1 MFSELRLLIKIAIYI
16 GGSLV
21 LGLLIDNVLVK
32 RWVEYFAKTQKR
44 IQEILFSSLRYWVVL
59 WTVLIGTN
67 LLLRTLELS
76 EVSYGYIKT
85 ISTILTI
92 ASISLVVARVVGKLI
107 DLSTE
112 KVRGAVPKVS
122 LLSTLAKLLVLF
134 LGILVI
140 LNSIGVSITPILASL
155 GIGGLAVALA
165 LQDTLTNVIAGLH
178 IILSRN
184 IKVGD
189 YVVLETGEEG
199 FVADISWRN
208 TEIRELSNNLIIV
221 PNSKVSSSI
230 VKNYNLPEAELSVL
244 VQIGVSYDS
253 DLKKVERVT
262 IEVARE
268 VLREVSGGVPEF
280 DPLIRFHTFSEYSIK
295 FSVILRAKQYTDNF
309 LLKHEFIKRLHERY
323 KEEGIVI
330 PYPIRTVY
338 LSESSGVWARK
349 KEEGT

>member
-1 MFSELRLLIKIAIYI
+1 M
-16 GGSLV
+16 
-21 LGLLIDNVLVK
+21 
-32 RWVEYFAKTQKR
+32 
-44 IQEILFSSLRYWVVL
+44 
-59 WTVLIGTN
+59 
-67 LLLRTLELS
+67 
-76 EVSYGYIKT
+76 
-85 ISTILTI
+85 
-92 ASISLVVARVVGKLI
+92 
-107 DLSTE
+107 
-112 KVRGAVPKVS
+112 
-122 LLSTLAKLLVLF
+122 
-134 LGILVI
+134 
-140 LNSIGVSITPILASL
+140 
-155 GIGGLAVALA
+155 
-165 LQDTLTNVIAGLH
+165 
-178 IILSRN
+178 
-184 IKVGD
+184 
-189 YVVLETGEEG
+189 
-199 FVADISWRN
+199 
-208 TEIRELSNNLIIV
+208 
-221 PNSKVSSSI
+221 
-230 VKNYNLPEAELSVL
+230 KNYNLPEAELSVL

>member
-199 FVADISWRN
+199 FVADIS
-208 TEIRELSNNLIIV
+208 
-221 PNSKVSSSI
+221 
-230 VKNYNLPEAELSVL
+230 
-244 VQIGVSYDS
+244 
-253 DLKKVERVT
+253 
-262 IEVARE
+262 
-268 VLREVSGGVPEF
+268 
-280 DPLIRFHTFSEYSIK
+280 
-295 FSVILRAKQYTDNF
+295 
-309 LLKHEFIKRLHERY
+309 
-323 KEEGIVI
+323 
-330 PYPIRTVY
+330 
-338 LSESSGVWARK
+338 
-349 KEEGT
+349 